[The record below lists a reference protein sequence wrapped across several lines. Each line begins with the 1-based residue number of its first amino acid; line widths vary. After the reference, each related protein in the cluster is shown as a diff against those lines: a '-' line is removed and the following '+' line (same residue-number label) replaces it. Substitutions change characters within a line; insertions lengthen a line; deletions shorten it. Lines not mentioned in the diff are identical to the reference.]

1 MKTIGKVALLAAALL
16 LVAGLALA
24 NGQKDRAKGKEL
36 SIVLVPKSVGHP
48 FWADLEKGMVEEA
61 KDRGIKATFHGPQEA
76 KADLQIAIV
85 EDYIAMGVSGIA
97 IAANDPATIESV
109 MRRGLNE
116 GIKMISFDTD
126 APDSSRL
133 VYVGTDNVAAGQ
145 QGAKALIEMLKGR
158 GKVAILTGG
167 LTALN
172 LNQRIEGFK
181 EAVTKY
187 PAIEI
192 VSIESHGDALERG
205 IPLVEDLLTEYPDI
219 DAFYCVSGP
228 NVAAEALKAMG
239 YKPGE
244 KIVFGFDIFEPVPT
258 LIREGYIQGTVA
270 QCPYA
275 EGRLVVKTLIGLC
288 EGSLKVPA
296 GKVIGTPTN
305 VVTAENL
312 NAYLKE
318 IH

>member
-1 MKTIGKVALLAAALL
+1 VKRRKGLMLAIAGLLLAG
-16 LVAGLALA
+16 LVFAG
-24 NGQKDRAKGKEL
+24 GQKAAKDETL
-36 SIVLVPKSVGHP
+36 TIVLVPKSVGHP
-48 FWADLEKGMVEEA
+48 FWADLEKGMEEKSA
-61 KDRGIKATFHGPQEA
+61 EMGVIAFFHGPQAAEA
-76 KADLQIAIV
+76 DAQIAII
-85 EDYIAMGVSGIA
+85 EDYIAMGVDGIA
-97 IAANDPATIESV
+97 IAANDPATIEPV
-109 MRRGLNE
+109 IRRGLDA

-126 APDSSRL
+126 APESSRL

-145 QGAKALIEMLKGR
+145 QGAETLIDMLGGK

-181 EAVTKY
+181 EAIKGH
-187 PAIEI
+187 PDIEI
-192 VSIESHGDALERG
+192 VSVESHGDALERG
-205 IPLVEDLLTEYPDI
+205 IPIVEDLLTEYPDL

-239 YKPGE
+239 YDPGE

-270 QCPYA
+270 QLPYA
-275 EGRLVVKTLIGLC
+275 EGKLVVETLVGLV
-288 EGSLKVPA
+288 EGTLKIPA
-296 GKVIGTPTN
+296 NKVIGTGTN
-305 VVTAENL
+305 VVTADNL
-312 NAYLKE
+312 DSYLEE